1 LRIGRNGEHVLLD
14 NFEIITRTTSIVA
27 SNNDRVDIEAGER
40 NTFSYQYDY
49 SQDERTTARYD
60 LRIQQ
65 DTNGRRT
72 ETTLSETHARGTTV
86 IIDDDLRDSVNVNIQ
101 PLDLSVSMTNNGF
114 VNYFLTDER
123 GATVIIGSS
132 MTIPNAEASGDII
145 GLAGQFTLT
154 AVHTD
159 NWGRQVSDN
168 TTIRLFSDA
177 PPVAILELP
186 VEKILQGALLNL
198 SGLQSTDDNG
208 IVEYDWR
215 ISGPEEYS
223 FNTSEI
229 SFTPTT
235 LGVYQVRL
243 VVSDEWGQSDI
254 LLSNFSV
261 SSSDYEAVDLPDDP
275 NVDLPDDPNSST
287 SSESDILMGIFGLLF
302 LVLLIS
308 AVRNRRRQ

>member
-1 LRIGRNGEHVLLD
+1 
-14 NFEIITRTTSIVA
+14 
-27 SNNDRVDIEAGER
+27 
-40 NTFSYQYDY
+40 
-49 SQDERTTARYD
+49 
-60 LRIQQ
+60 
-65 DTNGRRT
+65 
-72 ETTLSETHARGTTV
+72 
-86 IIDDDLRDSVNVNIQ
+86 
-101 PLDLSVSMTNNGF
+101 
-114 VNYFLTDER
+114 
-123 GATVIIGSS
+123 
-132 MTIPNAEASGDII
+132 
-145 GLAGQFTLT
+145 LT

-275 NVDLPDDPNSST
+275 NSST